1 MCLKRGRLSA
11 YTACHGAPTTVSGD
25 RRFCWRVV
33 PALAAAVLAAWSP
46 APAGAQEQRRPL
58 RPGQETHIVIGPRTT
73 RTGVTRTVPDTR
85 QLRPRLERSD
95 PFADPSFVIESGPV
109 SFGEV
114 RHDKV
119 TELPGA
125 VVVRVFST
133 RPWTLRLEPESPLT
147 VVDSGTAVPVSRL
160 QWRAARSSRFQ
171 PLQTAGGTEIA
182 RGPATT
188 RGGELVVVDLELKLD
203 DTDPTGEYGCRL
215 RLDVQQR

>member
-1 MCLKRGRLSA
+1 MTRIRRLRYGRPAGLVL
-11 YTACHGAPTTVSGD
+11 TAGIA
-25 RRFCWRVV
+25 F
-33 PALAAAVLAAWSP
+33 AAWTAGP
-46 APAGAQEQRRPL
+46 ASAQEQRRPL
-58 RPGQETHIVIGPRTT
+58 RPGQETHIVIGPRTRSIGT
-73 RTGVTRTVPDTR
+73 KTLPDTR
-85 QLRPRLERSD
+85 QLRPRLEHSD

-119 TELPGA
+119 TEIPGA

-133 RPWTLRLEPESPLT
+133 HPWTLRLEPESPLT
-147 VVDSGTAVPVSRL
+147 VVDSGTPVPVSRL

-171 PLQTAGGTEIA
+171 PLQTADGTEIA
-182 RGPATT
+182 RGPATS
-188 RGGELVVVDLELKLD
+188 RGGQLVVVDLELKLA